1 MNHSGLPESK
11 HGTTPSFR
19 SQLGPLLFLAAI
31 FFMNFIGR
39 IIIAPLMPNIEE
51 ELHISHGQAGT
62 LFLLISLGYFPSL
75 MGSGFVSSRLTHRK
89 TIFLSS
95 IIVGLALLGVS
106 QCRSLWSIQAGLI
119 ILGLSAGIYVPS
131 GIATLT
137 SLVSSRHW
145 GKALAIH
152 ELAPNLSFLAAP
164 LVSETL
170 LTWFSWRGILGVL
183 GALALLLGFAFERFG
198 KGGQFYGEAPSL
210 GSLKILT
217 ADRGF
222 WIMLVL
228 FSLGVS
234 GTLGVYAMLP
244 LFLVVE
250 RGLGRSSANTLIAIS
265 RIPGPVVSMMAGW
278 ATDRFGAKLTL
289 FGVLFFCGLAT
300 MLLGTME
307 GPWLVMAVILQ
318 PILAVCFFPA
328 AFSALSMTVSPAVQN
343 VAVSLTAPFAFLIG
357 GGVVPILVGM
367 AGDAGCFDLGLVLVG
382 GFIFLGAV
390 FSRFL
395 TLQDQSR

>member
-1 MNHSGLPESK
+1 MNHSGLSESK
-11 HGTTPSFR
+11 NGTTPSFR
-19 SQLGPLLFLAAI
+19 SQLGPLLFLAVI

-51 ELHISHGQAGT
+51 ELNISHGQAGS
-62 LFLLISLGYFPSL
+62 LFFLISLGYFPSL

-95 IIVGLALLGVS
+95 IIVGIALLGVS
-106 QCRSLWSIQAGLI
+106 QCRSLWSIRVGLI
-119 ILGLSAGIYVPS
+119 ILGLAAGIYIPS

-183 GALALLLGFAFERFG
+183 GLVALLLGFAFERFG
-198 KGGQFYGEAPSL
+198 RGGQFYGEAPSL

-217 ADRGF
+217 SDRGF

-228 FSLGVS
+228 FLSL
-234 GTLGVYAMLP
+234 
-244 LFLVVE
+244 
-250 RGLGRSSANTLIAIS
+250 IHIS
-265 RIPGPVVSMMAGW
+265 EPTRPY
-278 ATDRFGAKLTL
+278 
-289 FGVLFFCGLAT
+289 
-300 MLLGTME
+300 
-307 GPWLVMAVILQ
+307 
-318 PILAVCFFPA
+318 
-328 AFSALSMTVSPAVQN
+328 
-343 VAVSLTAPFAFLIG
+343 
-357 GGVVPILVGM
+357 
-367 AGDAGCFDLGLVLVG
+367 
-382 GFIFLGAV
+382 
-390 FSRFL
+390 
-395 TLQDQSR
+395 